1 MLCLPLRCLQVH
13 PIHAPSSAL
22 PQVSFEMN
30 KDPMMGLVPWKMT
43 GLRASRRMHVQTYHV
58 ADWVYVCLYSAL
70 ETAQNAEE

>member
-1 MLCLPLRCLQVH
+1 
-13 PIHAPSSAL
+13 
-22 PQVSFEMN
+22 MN
-30 KDPMMGLVPWKMT
+30 KDPMMGLVPWEMT